1 MFDFVQDCLIEHLG
15 TIVRPAVVY
24 GPYSYTWGLQ
34 EAILI
39 NQGKGVLID
48 GANNIVSTLIG
59 IPGGVSIS

>member
-1 MFDFVQDCLIEHLG
+1 MYLIIIKG

-48 GANNIVSTLIG
+48 GANNIVSYMYRKWIRFHY
-59 IPGGVSIS
+59 